1 MKGVFFFPPCP
12 HLENVGL
19 PLAVVA
25 RKGGIDWPAD
35 APHVL
40 DELWITRKNCL
51 VVQFKKIFPLKMKKK
66 INKKIN
72 DVSSALG
79 HI

>member
-1 MKGVFFFPPCP
+1 MKDVLGGVFGLFRCP

-25 RKGGIDWPAD
+25 RKGGIDRPAD

-40 DELWITRKNCL
+40 DELWITRKNRL
-51 VVQFKKIFPLKMKKK
+51 VVQFKKIFPFKSPK
-66 INKKIN
+66 N
-72 DVSSALG
+72 DPTV
-79 HI
+79 